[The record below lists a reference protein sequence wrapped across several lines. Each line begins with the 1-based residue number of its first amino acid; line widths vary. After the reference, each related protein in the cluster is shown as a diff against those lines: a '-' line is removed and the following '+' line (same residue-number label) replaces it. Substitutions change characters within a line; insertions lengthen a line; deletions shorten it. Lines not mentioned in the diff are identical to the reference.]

1 MGTLSIINAG
11 VFDGVS
17 DGLADGPV
25 HVADGRIVSVG
36 GPPQPADQVIDAR
49 GGTVLPGLIDA
60 HCHAYGISLDM
71 MATESQPLS
80 YVALAAARRLG
91 RALAQNLIPSPRY
104 LWTGAALSQTGG
116 HGDAR
121 GPDSETCPC
130 YAHGCEVVD
139 GVDPLRKAVR
149 ERFRRGAHAIKIMTS
164 GGVMSLADPIRIP
177 QYSADEI
184 RAVTD
189 EAARR
194 GSYVA
199 AHAYSPEAIRHSIDN
214 GVRSIEHGNLLDAQT
229 ATAMA
234 WAGAFLV
241 PTLAA
246 YDAME
251 RRGEQIGMPAVS
263 RHKNREVLESGQRA
277 IELARAAGVSVGF
290 GTDLMGPL
298 EDEQLN
304 GLRLQAEVDGIWTAL
319 ASATSVNAELIG
331 RPDLGQVAE
340 GCTADLLILT
350 GNIRDDPSVL
360 WSPDSHRTI
369 VQDGRVITNSKTA
382 SLADA
387 RRPAVRCDCGVLGGC
402 HPDPHRTGR
411 GSVDSLGEVHDEP
424 LGSAHRRHAPA
435 VLVLTDAADQVV
447 AVRGEPV
454 EDRLKVVHLER
465 HVAQPQFVVH
475 RLGRTWFVV
484 RADEARQF

>member
-17 DGLADGPV
+17 DALTDGPV

-71 MATESQPLS
+71 LATESQPLS
-80 YVALAAARRLG
+80 YVALAAARRLSRVLARG
-91 RALAQNLIPSPRY
+91 FTTVRDPAGGDAGLDRAIAEHLIPSPRY

-139 GVDPLRKAVR
+139 GVDPLRRAVR

-177 QYSADEI
+177 QYSAEEI
-184 RAVTD
+184 QAVTA

-214 GVRSIEHGNLLDAQT
+214 GVRSIEHGNLLDAET
-229 ATAMA
+229 AAGMA
-234 WAGAFLV
+234 EAGAFLV

-246 YDAME
+246 YDAMD
-251 RRGEQIGMPAVS
+251 RRPDEAGVPAVS
-263 RHKNREVLESGQRA
+263 RQKNKEVLESGQQA
-277 IELARAAGVSVGF
+277 VELARGAGVRVGF
-290 GTDLMGPL
+290 GTDLMGVL

-304 GLRLQAEVDGIWTAL
+304 GLRLQTEVDGIWTAL

-331 RPDLGQVAE
+331 RPDLGRVAE
-340 GCTADLLILT
+340 GCVADLLILD
-350 GNIRDDPSVL
+350 GSVADDPSVV
-360 WSPDSHRTI
+360 WSPASQRTV
-369 VQDGRVITNSKTA
+369 VQAGRVLA
-382 SLADA
+382 S
-387 RRPAVRCDCGVLGGC
+387 
-402 HPDPHRTGR
+402 
-411 GSVDSLGEVHDEP
+411 
-424 LGSAHRRHAPA
+424 
-435 VLVLTDAADQVV
+435 
-447 AVRGEPV
+447 
-454 EDRLKVVHLER
+454 
-465 HVAQPQFVVH
+465 
-475 RLGRTWFVV
+475 
-484 RADEARQF
+484 